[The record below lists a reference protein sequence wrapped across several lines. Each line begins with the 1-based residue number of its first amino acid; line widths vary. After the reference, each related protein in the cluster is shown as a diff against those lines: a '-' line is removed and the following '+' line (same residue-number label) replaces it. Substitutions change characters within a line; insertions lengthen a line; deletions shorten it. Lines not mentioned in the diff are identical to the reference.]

1 MDERKQ
7 KMLRWL
13 DELGQYADENGLSS
27 RIMDGIEACKADLK
41 SGNVEMEKLQLE
53 AEQLLDSIRKKAV
66 PEPVRDKAA
75 EGRVT
80 FEDVERQIKKMAER
94 CHDENENSIQDMAER
109 NHLAVKKCEA
119 QLKEILRTDAHLE
132 ELKHGAR
139 YIQFYEKAA
148 FWFQKEVS
156 YLASEVFEAMNQN
169 YTRMLDHMRSMFR
182 SLRDSGNETIQE
194 KTLYEMDVKR
204 EEIGRKLQA
213 DVESWEPGRQEI
225 VSFAERTGP
234 QISQIVNTAERKR
247 KLYAMLPVLVVLV
260 FLLGSII
267 SGAVAAASDA
277 EAAYA
282 ETQEA
287 DTGTQLGEQLVNQL
301 PDILEL
307 MDAGGT
313 AFDLISVL
321 MKYGKYIIT
330 AVILVIFAVVFLY
343 VMYIKLVRRWCDRSI
358 AKKSAEYLQ
367 KEFAGFEQSNVLGL
381 ALEENIKTA
390 MEEFEQR
397 HLQLFNDTFAVWGS
411 TQEEQKKTRLDE
423 LVRKWNSIR

>member
-7 KMLRWL
+7 EMLRWL

-41 SGNVEMEKLQLE
+41 SGNIEMDKIQLE

-66 PEPVRDKAA
+66 PEPVRDKDA
-75 EGRVT
+75 ESRVT
-80 FEDVERQIKKMAER
+80 FEDVERQIKKMAQR
-94 CHDENENSIQDMAER
+94 CHDENESSIQDMSER

-132 ELKHGAR
+132 ELKHGAN
-139 YIQFYEKAA
+139 YIQCYEKAA
-148 FWFQKEVS
+148 FGFQKEVS
-156 YLASEVFEAMNQN
+156 YLVSEVFEAMNQN

-182 SLRDSGNETIQE
+182 SLRGSGNETIQE

-213 DVESWEPGRQEI
+213 DVESWEPGRKEI

-234 QISQIVNTAERKR
+234 QISQIVNAAERKR

-267 SGAVAAASDA
+267 SWAVAAASDA

-287 DTGTQLGEQLVNQL
+287 DTGTQLGEQLLNQL
-301 PDILEL
+301 PDIVETVV
-307 MDAGGT
+307 DVGDIASS
-313 AFDLISVL
+313 LIKNLVTV
-321 MKYGKYIIT
+321 IIP
-330 AVILVIFAVVFLY
+330 AVIFGILIVALFYVI
-343 VMYIKLVRRWCDRSI
+343 YIKLLRRWCDRSI

-411 TQEEQKKTRLDE
+411 TQENQKKTRLDE

>member
-7 KMLRWL
+7 EMLRWL

-41 SGNVEMEKLQLE
+41 SGNVEMDKIQLE

-66 PEPVRDKAA
+66 PEPVRDKDA

-80 FEDVERQIKKMAER
+80 FEDVERQIKKMAQR
-94 CHDENENSIQDMAER
+94 CHDENESSIQDMSER

-132 ELKHGAR
+132 ELKHGAK
-139 YIQFYEKAA
+139 YIQFYQKAA
-148 FWFQKEVS
+148 FGFQKEVS
-156 YLASEVFEAMNQN
+156 YLVSEVFEAMNQN

-182 SLRDSGNETIQE
+182 SLRGSGNETIQE

-213 DVESWEPGRQEI
+213 DVESWEPGRKEI

-234 QISQIVNTAERKR
+234 QISQIVNEAERKR

-267 SGAVAAASDA
+267 SWAVAAASDA

-287 DTGTQLGEQLVNQL
+287 DTGTQLGEQLLNQL
-301 PDILEL
+301 PDIVETVV
-307 MDAGGT
+307 DVGDIASS
-313 AFDLISVL
+313 LIKNLVTV
-321 MKYGKYIIT
+321 IIP
-330 AVILVIFAVVFLY
+330 AVIFGILIVALFYVI
-343 VMYIKLVRRWCDRSI
+343 YIKLLRRWCDRSI

-411 TQEEQKKTRLDE
+411 TQENQKKTRLDE

>member
-7 KMLRWL
+7 EMLRWL

-41 SGNVEMEKLQLE
+41 SGNVEMDKIQLE

-66 PEPVRDKAA
+66 PEPVRDKDA

-80 FEDVERQIKKMAER
+80 FEDVERQIKKMAQR

-132 ELKHGAR
+132 ELKHGAK

-148 FWFQKEVS
+148 FGFQKEVS
-156 YLASEVFEAMNQN
+156 YLVSEVFEAMNQN
-169 YTRMLDHMRSMFR
+169 YTRMLEHMRSMFR

-204 EEIGRKLQA
+204 EEIGKKLQA
-213 DVESWEPGRQEI
+213 DVESWEPGRKEI

-234 QISQIVNTAERKR
+234 QISQIVNAAERKR

-267 SGAVAAASDA
+267 SWAVAAASDA

-287 DTGTQLGEQLVNQL
+287 DTGTQIGEQLLNQL
-301 PDILEL
+301 PDIVATVV
-307 MDAGGT
+307 DVGDIASS
-313 AFDLISVL
+313 LIKNLVTV
-321 MKYGKYIIT
+321 IIP
-330 AVILVIFAVVFLY
+330 AVIFGILIVALFYVI
-343 VMYIKLVRRWCDRSI
+343 YIKLLRRWCDRSI

-411 TQEEQKKTRLDE
+411 TQENQKKTRLDE

>member
-7 KMLRWL
+7 EMLRWL

-41 SGNVEMEKLQLE
+41 SGNVEMDKIQLE

-66 PEPVRDKAA
+66 PEPVRDKDA

-80 FEDVERQIKKMAER
+80 FEDVERQIKKMAQR
-94 CHDENENSIQDMAER
+94 CHDENESSIQDMSER

-132 ELKHGAR
+132 ELKHGAK
-139 YIQFYEKAA
+139 YIQFYQKAA
-148 FWFQKEVS
+148 FGFQKEVS
-156 YLASEVFEAMNQN
+156 YLVSEVFEAMNQN

-182 SLRDSGNETIQE
+182 SLRGSGNETIQE

-213 DVESWEPGRQEI
+213 DVESWEPGRKEI

-234 QISQIVNTAERKR
+234 QISQIVNEAERKR

-267 SGAVAAASDA
+267 SWAVATASDA

-287 DTGTQLGEQLVNQL
+287 DTGTQLGEQLLNQL
-301 PDILEL
+301 PDIVETVV
-307 MDAGGT
+307 DVGDIASS
-313 AFDLISVL
+313 LIKNLVTV
-321 MKYGKYIIT
+321 IIP
-330 AVILVIFAVVFLY
+330 AVIFGILIVALFYVI
-343 VMYIKLVRRWCDRSI
+343 YIKLLRRWCDRSI

-411 TQEEQKKTRLDE
+411 TQENQKKTRLDE

>member
-7 KMLRWL
+7 EMLRWL

-41 SGNVEMEKLQLE
+41 SGNVEMDKIQLE

-66 PEPVRDKAA
+66 PEPVRDKDA

-80 FEDVERQIKKMAER
+80 FEDVERQIKKMAQR
-94 CHDENENSIQDMAER
+94 CHDENESSIQDMSER

-132 ELKHGAR
+132 ELKHGAK
-139 YIQFYEKAA
+139 YIQFYQKAA
-148 FWFQKEVS
+148 FGFQKEVS
-156 YLASEVFEAMNQN
+156 YLVSEVFEAMNQN

-182 SLRDSGNETIQE
+182 SLRGSGNETIQE

-213 DVESWEPGRQEI
+213 DVESWEPGRKEI

-234 QISQIVNTAERKR
+234 QISQIVNEAERKR

-267 SGAVAAASDA
+267 SWAVAAASDA

-287 DTGTQLGEQLVNQL
+287 DTGTQLGEQLLNQL
-301 PDILEL
+301 PDIVETVV
-307 MDAGGT
+307 DVGDIASS
-313 AFDLISVL
+313 LIKKLVTV
-321 MKYGKYIIT
+321 IIP
-330 AVILVIFAVVFLY
+330 AVIFGILIVALFYVI
-343 VMYIKLVRRWCDRSI
+343 YIKLLRRWCDRSI

-411 TQEEQKKTRLDE
+411 TQENQKKTRLDE

>member
-1 MDERKQ
+1 
-7 KMLRWL
+7 
-13 DELGQYADENGLSS
+13 
-27 RIMDGIEACKADLK
+27 MDGIEACKADLK
-41 SGNVEMEKLQLE
+41 SGNVEMDKIQLE

-66 PEPVRDKAA
+66 PEPVRDKDA

-80 FEDVERQIKKMAER
+80 FEDVERQIKKMAQR
-94 CHDENENSIQDMAER
+94 CHDENESSIQDMSER

-132 ELKHGAR
+132 ELKHGAK
-139 YIQFYEKAA
+139 YIQFYQKAA
-148 FWFQKEVS
+148 FGFQKEVS
-156 YLASEVFEAMNQN
+156 YLVSEVFEAMNQN

-182 SLRDSGNETIQE
+182 SLRGSGNETIQE

-213 DVESWEPGRQEI
+213 DMESWEPGRKEI

-234 QISQIVNTAERKR
+234 QISQIVNEAERKR

-267 SGAVAAASDA
+267 SWAVAAASDA

-287 DTGTQLGEQLVNQL
+287 DTGTQLGEQLLNQL
-301 PDILEL
+301 PDIVETVV
-307 MDAGGT
+307 DVGDIASS
-313 AFDLISVL
+313 LIKNLVTV
-321 MKYGKYIIT
+321 IIP
-330 AVILVIFAVVFLY
+330 AVIFGILIVALFYVI
-343 VMYIKLVRRWCDRSI
+343 YIKLLRRWCDRSI

-411 TQEEQKKTRLDE
+411 TQENQKKTRLDE

>member
-7 KMLRWL
+7 EMLRWL

-41 SGNVEMEKLQLE
+41 SGNVEMDKIQLE
-53 AEQLLDSIRKKAV
+53 AEQLLDSVRKKAV
-66 PEPVRDKAA
+66 PEPVRDKDA

-80 FEDVERQIKKMAER
+80 FQEVERQIKKMAQR
-94 CHDENENSIQDMAER
+94 CHDENESSIQDMSER

-132 ELKHGAR
+132 ELKHGAK
-139 YIQFYEKAA
+139 YIQFYQKAA
-148 FWFQKEVS
+148 FGFQKEVS
-156 YLASEVFEAMNQN
+156 YLVSEVFEAMNQN

-182 SLRDSGNETIQE
+182 SLRGSGNETIQE

-213 DVESWEPGRQEI
+213 DVESWEPGRKEI

-234 QISQIVNTAERKR
+234 QISQIVNEAERKR

-267 SGAVAAASDA
+267 SWAVAAASDA

-287 DTGTQLGEQLVNQL
+287 DTGTQLGEQLLNQL
-301 PDILEL
+301 PDIVETVV
-307 MDAGGT
+307 DVGDIASS
-313 AFDLISVL
+313 LIKNLVTV
-321 MKYGKYIIT
+321 IIP
-330 AVILVIFAVVFLY
+330 AVIFGILIVALFYVI
-343 VMYIKLVRRWCDRSI
+343 YIKLLRRWCDRSI

-411 TQEEQKKTRLDE
+411 TQENQKKTRLDE

>member
-7 KMLRWL
+7 EMLRWL

-41 SGNVEMEKLQLE
+41 SGNVEMDKIQLE

-66 PEPVRDKAA
+66 PEPVRDKDA

-80 FEDVERQIKKMAER
+80 FEDVERQIKKMAQR
-94 CHDENENSIQDMAER
+94 CHDENESSIQDMSER

-132 ELKHGAR
+132 ELKHGAK
-139 YIQFYEKAA
+139 YIQFYQKAA
-148 FWFQKEVS
+148 FGFQKEVS
-156 YLASEVFEAMNQN
+156 YLVSEVFEAMNQN

-182 SLRDSGNETIQE
+182 SLRGSGNETIQE

-213 DVESWEPGRQEI
+213 DVESWEPGRKEI

-234 QISQIVNTAERKR
+234 QISQIVNEAERKR

-267 SGAVAAASDA
+267 S
-277 EAAYA
+277 
-282 ETQEA
+282 
-287 DTGTQLGEQLVNQL
+287 
-301 PDILEL
+301 
-307 MDAGGT
+307 
-313 AFDLISVL
+313 
-321 MKYGKYIIT
+321 
-330 AVILVIFAVVFLY
+330 
-343 VMYIKLVRRWCDRSI
+343 
-358 AKKSAEYLQ
+358 
-367 KEFAGFEQSNVLGL
+367 
-381 ALEENIKTA
+381 
-390 MEEFEQR
+390 
-397 HLQLFNDTFAVWGS
+397 
-411 TQEEQKKTRLDE
+411 
-423 LVRKWNSIR
+423 

>member
-7 KMLRWL
+7 EMLRWL

-41 SGNVEMEKLQLE
+41 SGNVEMDKIQLE

-66 PEPVRDKAA
+66 PEPVRDKDA

-80 FEDVERQIKKMAER
+80 FEDVERQIKKMAQR
-94 CHDENENSIQDMAER
+94 CHDENESSIQDMSER

-132 ELKHGAR
+132 ELKHGAK
-139 YIQFYEKAA
+139 YIQFYQKAA
-148 FWFQKEVS
+148 FGFQKEVS
-156 YLASEVFEAMNQN
+156 YLVSEVFEAMNQN

-182 SLRDSGNETIQE
+182 SLRGSGNETIQE

-213 DVESWEPGRQEI
+213 DMESWEPGRKEI

-234 QISQIVNTAERKR
+234 QISQIVNEAERKR

-267 SGAVAAASDA
+267 SWAVAAASDA

-287 DTGTQLGEQLVNQL
+287 DTGTQLGEQLLNQL
-301 PDILEL
+301 PDIVETVV
-307 MDAGGT
+307 DVGDIASS
-313 AFDLISVL
+313 LIKNLVTV
-321 MKYGKYIIT
+321 IIP
-330 AVILVIFAVVFLY
+330 AVIFGILIVALFYVI
-343 VMYIKLVRRWCDRSI
+343 YIKLLRRWCDRSI

-411 TQEEQKKTRLDE
+411 TQENQKKTRLDE

>member
-7 KMLRWL
+7 EMLRWL

-41 SGNVEMEKLQLE
+41 SGNIEMDKIQLE

-66 PEPVRDKAA
+66 PEPVRDKDA
-75 EGRVT
+75 ESRVT
-80 FEDVERQIKKMAER
+80 FEDVERQIKKMAQR
-94 CHDENENSIQDMAER
+94 CHDENESSIQDMSER

-132 ELKHGAR
+132 ELKHGAK
-139 YIQFYEKAA
+139 YIQFYQKAA
-148 FWFQKEVS
+148 FGFQKEVS
-156 YLASEVFEAMNQN
+156 YLVSEVFEAMNQN

-182 SLRDSGNETIQE
+182 SLRGSGNETIQE

-213 DVESWEPGRQEI
+213 DVESWEPGRKEI

-234 QISQIVNTAERKR
+234 QISQIVNAAERKR

-267 SGAVAAASDA
+267 SWAVAAASDA

-287 DTGTQLGEQLVNQL
+287 DTGTQLGEQLLNQL
-301 PDILEL
+301 PDIVETVV
-307 MDAGGT
+307 DVGDIASS
-313 AFDLISVL
+313 LIKNLVTV
-321 MKYGKYIIT
+321 IIP
-330 AVILVIFAVVFLY
+330 AVIFGILIVALFYVI
-343 VMYIKLVRRWCDRSI
+343 YIKLLRRWCDRSI

-411 TQEEQKKTRLDE
+411 TQENQKKTRLDE

>member
-7 KMLRWL
+7 EMLRWL

-41 SGNVEMEKLQLE
+41 SGNVEMDKIQLE

-66 PEPVRDKAA
+66 PEPVRDKDA

-80 FEDVERQIKKMAER
+80 FEDVERQIKKMAQR
-94 CHDENENSIQDMAER
+94 CHDENESSIQDMSER

-132 ELKHGAR
+132 ELKHGAK
-139 YIQFYEKAA
+139 YIQFYQKAA
-148 FWFQKEVS
+148 FGFQKEVS
-156 YLASEVFEAMNQN
+156 YLVSEVFEAMNQN

-182 SLRDSGNETIQE
+182 SLRGSGNETIQE

-213 DVESWEPGRQEI
+213 DVESWESGRKEI

-234 QISQIVNTAERKR
+234 QISQIVNEAERKR

-267 SGAVAAASDA
+267 SWAVAAASDA

-287 DTGTQLGEQLVNQL
+287 DTGTQLGEQLLNQL
-301 PDILEL
+301 PDIVETVV
-307 MDAGGT
+307 DVGDIASS
-313 AFDLISVL
+313 LIKNLVTV
-321 MKYGKYIIT
+321 IIP
-330 AVILVIFAVVFLY
+330 AVIFGILIVALFYVI
-343 VMYIKLVRRWCDRSI
+343 YIKLLRRWCDRSI

-411 TQEEQKKTRLDE
+411 TQENQKKTRLDE

>member
-53 AEQLLDSIRKKAV
+53 AEQLLDSIRKKAM
-66 PEPVRDKAA
+66 PELVRDKDA

-80 FEDVERQIKKMAER
+80 FQNVERQIKKMAQR
-94 CHDENENSIQDMAER
+94 CHDENESSIQDMAER

-132 ELKHGAR
+132 ELKHGAK

-182 SLRDSGNETIQE
+182 GLRDSGNETLQE
-194 KTLYEMDVKR
+194 KTLYEMDIKR

-225 VSFAERTGP
+225 ISFAERTGT
-234 QISQIVNTAERKR
+234 QISQIVNAAERKR
-247 KLYAMLPVLVVLV
+247 KLYVMLPVLVVLV
-260 FLLGSII
+260 FLFGNII

-282 ETQEA
+282 QAQEA
-287 DTGTQLGEQLVNQL
+287 DTGTQLGEQLVNRL

-313 AFDLISVL
+313 ASGLIYVL
-321 MKYGKYIIT
+321 EVII
-330 AVILVIFAVVFLY
+330 AVAILVILVVVLLY

-390 MEEFEQR
+390 IEEFEQR

-411 TQEEQKKTRLDE
+411 TQEDQKKNRLDE

>member
-7 KMLRWL
+7 EMLRWL

-41 SGNVEMEKLQLE
+41 SGNVEMDKIQLE

-75 EGRVT
+75 EGRVA
-80 FEDVERQIKKMAER
+80 FEDVERQIKKMAQR
-94 CHDENENSIQDMAER
+94 CHDENESSIQDMAER

-132 ELKHGAR
+132 ELKHGAK

-169 YTRMLDHMRSMFR
+169 YTHMLDHMRSMFR

-225 VSFAERTGP
+225 VSFAERTGT
-234 QISQIVNTAERKR
+234 QISQIVKAAERKR

-260 FLLGSII
+260 FLLGNII

-301 PDILEL
+301 PDVLETVG
-307 MDAGGT
+307 DAGGT
-313 AFDLISVL
+313 ASGLISVL
-321 MKYGKYIIT
+321 ELII
-330 AVILVIFAVVFLY
+330 AVAILVILVILVVVLLY

-358 AKKSAEYLQ
+358 AKKSAEYLH

-381 ALEENIKTA
+381 ALEENIKNA

-411 TQEEQKKTRLDE
+411 TQEEQKKIRLDE